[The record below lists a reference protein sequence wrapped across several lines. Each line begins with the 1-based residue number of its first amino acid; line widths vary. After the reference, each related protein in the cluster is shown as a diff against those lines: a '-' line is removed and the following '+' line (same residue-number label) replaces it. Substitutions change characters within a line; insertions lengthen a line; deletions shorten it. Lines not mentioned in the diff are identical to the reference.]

1 LFSSLKHR
9 LIEWLGLATKDEVQ
23 HAHDHAVHFVL
34 SKVSEA
40 VKQELD
46 RDERTIV
53 FNPSVNITVDEA
65 RIQRIL
71 QDKLVEAVRPGGILR
86 R

>member
-1 LFSSLKHR
+1 M
-9 LIEWLGLATKDEVQ
+9 Q